1 MANKEKYTM
10 DKIKKIVSHCSVI
23 AVVFTQLISCQMKN
37 EKTPEWN
44 AEMCHPANKYS
55 IDMVKDEIITLEG
68 IHAGMPYGSSSGT
81 WGDSGK
87 MWTEQHGTPIGA
99 DITYYAGYDNAFYRL
114 KINFPVERMKDL
126 VRRNYAIQE
135 VKNKTIEEYK
145 YEGDRDLQ
153 YIMGDADAAYKSYHS
168 ISSLIFG
175 FAPKGMVVV
184 WVNYGLTVIEIGRY
198 QAKVITDLKELES
211 AKNKHLATWRFTPE
225 YFDELAKKLYNPNA
239 NCALWEMY
247 RLRYNWKPIF
257 KSDNPNFRLFK
268 VNTEYYNGEKDQL
281 MRPWLLENK
290 IRERALPSVFQFFW
304 ETGKGEKFEG
314 RIFFNQDEIFNRFKN
329 LTGDNEIQVKIAPN
343 NGDLEV
349 MLNNEK
355 LKVDS
360 IRIYLSDREF
370 NDSYK

>member
-1 MANKEKYTM
+1 MVLRPKE
-10 DKIKKIVSHCSVI
+10 
-23 AVVFTQLISCQMKN
+23 
-37 EKTPEWN
+37 WWW
-44 AEMCHPANKYS
+44 
-55 IDMVKDEIITLEG
+55 
-68 IHAGMPYGSSSGT
+68 SG
-81 WGDSGK
+81 
-87 MWTEQHGTPIGA
+87 
-99 DITYYAGYDNAFYRL
+99 L
-114 KINFPVERMKDL
+114 
-126 VRRNYAIQE
+126 
-135 VKNKTIEEYK
+135 
-145 YEGDRDLQ
+145 
-153 YIMGDADAAYKSYHS
+153 
-168 ISSLIFG
+168 
-175 FAPKGMVVV
+175 
-184 WVNYGLTVIEIGRY
+184 VNYGLTVIEIGRY
-198 QAKVITDLKELES
+198 QAKVITDPKELES

-257 KSDNPNFRLFK
+257 TSDNPNFRLFK

-281 MRPWLLENK
+281 MHPWLLENK

-314 RIFFNQDEIFNRFKN
+314 RIFFNQDEIFNHFKN
-329 LTGDNEIQVKIAPN
+329 LTGDNEIQVKIALN